1 MRNPFSSIRFR
12 VSTGHTLVVAVLAP
26 PCIMMFLH
34 MRYWWVGIAL
44 VALGVIVATV
54 TFSGRRVT
62 GWVATVFAW
71 LRRRRRPPDVPSE
84 PVVGATVKPG
94 DHVAVRWRRDH
105 LIAVIELKPR
115 PFTPTVIVDGK
126 AHTDDVLDTRLLDS
140 STCRASATDSNPSRS
155 ESLESVF
162 TKGSRTLPS

>member
-54 TFSGRRVT
+54 TLS
-62 GWVATVFAW
+62 
-71 LRRRRRPPDVPSE
+71 
-84 PVVGATVKPG
+84 
-94 DHVAVRWRRDH
+94 
-105 LIAVIELKPR
+105 LIHI
-115 PFTPTVIVDGK
+115 
-126 AHTDDVLDTRLLDS
+126 
-140 STCRASATDSNPSRS
+140 
-155 ESLESVF
+155 
-162 TKGSRTLPS
+162 